1 MVKYENKRLV
11 ITGYTNNITCQKSFE
26 NITSCW
32 FDSVCKVATSAED
45 HNGFDNM
52 ETLEILQDPE
62 FKNEYVIVR
71 GSNQDLDQY
80 SSSDAY
86 TGLFMNCGK
95 DSLVHALR
103 LLADKLE
110 AHDE

>member
-1 MVKYENKRLV
+1 MV

-32 FDSVCKVATSAED
+32 FDSVCKVTTSAED
-45 HNGFDNM
+45 HNGFENM

-71 GSNQDLDQY
+71 GSNQALDQF

-86 TGLFMNCGK
+86 TGLFMSCDK
-95 DSLVHALR
+95 VSLVNSLR

-110 AHDE
+110 ACNE